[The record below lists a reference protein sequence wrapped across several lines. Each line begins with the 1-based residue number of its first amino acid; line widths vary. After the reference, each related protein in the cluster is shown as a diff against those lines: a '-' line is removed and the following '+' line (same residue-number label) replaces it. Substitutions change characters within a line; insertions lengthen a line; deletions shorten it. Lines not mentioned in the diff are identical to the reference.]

1 MRTDVTDSF
10 EDFER
15 IAEDYF
21 DLIPPDTDSFKLNLC
36 TKWVYEEWDKL
47 LIFHF
52 ENEWDL
58 DDFLETLKEC
68 PKLDETFGMDD
79 LHDAVDRKK
88 ITITVEGKEGG
99 LI

>member
-1 MRTDVTDSF
+1 MRKDVTDSF

-21 DLIPPDTDSFKLNLC
+21 DLIPPDTDSFNLDLC
-36 TKWVYEEWDKL
+36 LTWSFDDLDKL
-47 LIFHF
+47 MIFYF

-58 DDFLETLKEC
+58 YSFYDKLIEC
-68 PKLDETFGMDD
+68 PKLNESFGMDD
-79 LHDAVDRKK
+79 LHDSVDREKLT
-88 ITITVEGKEGG
+88 ITIEGKEGG

>member
-1 MRTDVTDSF
+1 MRTDITDSF

-21 DLIPPDTDSFKLNLC
+21 DLIPPDTDSFKLEL
-36 TKWVYEEWDKL
+36 TTTWTYEEFDKL
-47 LIFHF
+47 MTFYF

-58 DDFLETLKEC
+58 DEFLDVLEEC
-68 PKLDETFGMDD
+68 PKLNESFGMND
-79 LHDAVDRKK
+79 LHDAVNRKALT
-88 ITITVEGKEGG
+88 ITIEGKEGG